1 MINLSLHEIKQIAE
15 IRGVNDYEN
24 KSEEDLIR
32 ILSKPRPI
40 TSPPKKKIKK
50 IEKREL
56 RHKFSKS
63 EISKFRKKFHNI
75 KTQRSLSA
83 PEIRVIERSLI
94 ELEESLKSR
103 RDLPRS
109 KKQLIDLL
117 RSPFAYNEVGNIF
130 AYNKEL
136 GDNSVLWHHSDIPE
150 DLWVIGTNDIAFE
163 MSNAANFRPI
173 SVDPTFNFGVFDV
186 TSFTFR
192 SFMVQCKS
200 KNVAQKWVSATMIGP
215 TIIQHSKTA
224 DTYETSI
231 RSIAKKCKLE
241 NTSDMLVKTDREPAL
256 ITAILNIFKKCTLFR
271 CTRHSENHCKDCLK
285 QIGIHGS
292 MKDVMLDV
300 VFGENGLVEAENK
313 FDF

>member
-50 IEKREL
+50 IENREL

-63 EISKFRKKFHNI
+63 EIRKFRKKFHNI

-83 PEIRVIERSLI
+83 PEIRVIKRSLI

-109 KKQLIDLL
+109 KKQLTDLL

-163 MSNAANFRPI
+163 MSNAANFRAI
-173 SVDPTFNFGVFDV
+173 SVDPTFNFGVFNV

-215 TIIQHSKTA
+215 HSKTA

-256 ITAILNIFKKCTLFR
+256 ITAILNIFKKCTLLR
-271 CTRHSENHCKDCLK
+271 CTTHSENNCKDYLK
-285 QIGIHGS
+285 QIGIYRS

>member
-50 IEKREL
+50 IENREL

-83 PEIRVIERSLI
+83 PEIRVIKRSLI

-109 KKQLIDLL
+109 KKQLTDLL

-173 SVDPTFNFGVFDV
+173 SVDPTFNFGVFNV

-215 TIIQHSKTA
+215 HSKTA

-256 ITAILNIFKKCTLFR
+256 ITAILNIFKKCTLLR
-271 CTRHSENHCKDCLK
+271 CTTHSENNCKDYLK
-285 QIGIHGS
+285 QIGIYRS

>member
-1 MINLSLHEIKQIAE
+1 MINLSLHEIKRIAE

-40 TSPPKKKIKK
+40 TSPPKKKKK

-271 CTRHSENHCKDCLK
+271 CTRHSENHCKDYLK

>member
-50 IEKREL
+50 IENREL

-83 PEIRVIERSLI
+83 LEIRVIKRSLI

-109 KKQLIDLL
+109 KKQLTDLL

-173 SVDPTFNFGVFDV
+173 SVDPTFNFGVFNV

-215 TIIQHSKTA
+215 HSKTA

-231 RSIAKKCKLE
+231 RSIAKKCKLA

-256 ITAILNIFKKCTLFR
+256 ITAILNIFKKCTLLR
-271 CTRHSENHCKDCLK
+271 CTTHSENNCKDYLK
-285 QIGIHGS
+285 QIGIYRS

>member
-50 IEKREL
+50 IENREL

-83 PEIRVIERSLI
+83 PEIRVIKRSLI

-109 KKQLIDLL
+109 KKQLTDLL

-215 TIIQHSKTA
+215 HSKTA

-271 CTRHSENHCKDCLK
+271 CTRHSENHCKDYLK